1 MKIWRINQDVMNF
14 DQFMLVNENDGDFL
28 LNFDGSSKKKE
39 WYPIKVKRIKPKV
52 RPNLGDTPCFYI
64 MTLSEKAVELL
75 RPLMDETVE
84 VLELDFEEK
93 YYAINVTTVL
103 DVIDYEKSKYKT
115 FKSSGRI
122 MRFEKYVFRDIPTLR
137 KYNIF
142 KIPDETNSAPFVS
155 ERFKK
160 LVEDSGLEG
169 FKFELVWD
177 SEAIQ
182 EPEEIEEI
190 SNTTPQKTEIEG
202 DFFNIVKPM
211 GAEVLKEIKTSSKT
225 AEKIFKLKI
234 RDNKQVAEQIDK
246 IVCDIIKTGEYPSE
260 YPAIETVA
268 VGLGTVLGNAISA
281 QYHWKWMDFG
291 NEDDGKIYH
300 GLVSP
305 GKFYTFAPME
315 YIYGFLS
322 SDEDEVDV
330 TVALLFNMMKTI
342 EDKPGN
348 MRYALIM

>member
-1 MKIWRINQDVMNF
+1 
-14 DQFMLVNENDGDFL
+14 
-28 LNFDGSSKKKE
+28 
-39 WYPIKVKRIKPKV
+39 
-52 RPNLGDTPCFYI
+52 

-177 SEAIQ
+177 SEAVQ
-182 EPEEIEEI
+182 EPEEIAEAD
-190 SNTTPQKTEIEG
+190 NATPLQPEIEG
-202 DFFNIVKPM
+202 DFFNIVRPM
-211 GAEVLKEIKTSSKT
+211 DAEVLKEIKTSSKT
-225 AEKIFKLKI
+225 AEKILKLKKI
-234 RDNKQVAEQIDK
+234 RDNKQVAEQIDR

-305 GKFYTFAPME
+305 GNYFTFAPME
-315 YIYGFLS
+315 YIYGLLS
-322 SDEDEVDV
+322 GDEDEVDV